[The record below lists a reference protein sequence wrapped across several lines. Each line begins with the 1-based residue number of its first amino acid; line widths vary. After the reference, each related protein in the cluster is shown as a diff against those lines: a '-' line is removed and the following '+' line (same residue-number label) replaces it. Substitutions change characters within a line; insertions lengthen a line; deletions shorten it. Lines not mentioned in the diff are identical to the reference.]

1 MIYMKTIL
9 NISAGAVFLVVA
21 PGSYASIEGFQQI
34 KIDFTN
40 PGEAEIKARWSEPDK
55 ITVSKDGLGWDGDGA
70 ASRDGWIQTKPIALG
85 FSWRPTYAISVR
97 FAIQPPPHEFA
108 LQNGQKTTPDAG
120 DVYVRYS
127 PDLKHWSS
135 WQALQRSEPQSL
147 EEKKKPGRYYSGMT
161 RVPYVERNEYSK
173 LVSDYSK
180 MDVPWKSDEEAA
192 VQWILNRDPE
202 FFSKHIPFIGYAEFL
217 FEGGFRGGQRIQ
229 SLKAEVSYG
238 MGGMHSPPRD
248 DAVYKNRDVP
258 WRYEDRK
265 DVKAEPNAPANGASP
280 RR

>member
-1 MIYMKTIL
+1 MI
-9 NISAGAVFLVVA
+9 V
-21 PGSYASIEGFQQI
+21 E
-34 KIDFTN
+34 
-40 PGEAEIKARWSEPDK
+40 R
-55 ITVSKDGLGWDGDGA
+55 
-70 ASRDGWIQTKPIALG
+70 R
-85 FSWRPTYAISVR
+85 
-97 FAIQPPPHEFA
+97 
-108 LQNGQKTTPDAG
+108 
-120 DVYVRYS
+120 
-127 PDLKHWSS
+127 WSS
-135 WQALQRSEPQSL
+135 WQALQRSEPQSI
-147 EEKKKPGRYYSGMT
+147 EEKMKPGRYYSGMI

-173 LVSDYSK
+173 LVSDYSR
-180 MDVPWKSDEEAA
+180 MSVPWKSDEEAA